1 MQLCAHS
8 IHVSRILMKQLS
20 WETYLILCLI
30 VHQHSEWYLHQAST
44 KESIHWYV
52 KPISGWLAAHSDR
65 PVYSQSSA
73 AALYWRIV
81 YQCLVITSLIYHQQT
96 IERPLTYHWHLS
108 LQVVFRNTIVDALV
122 NCCQFWMFSWFS
134 SIMTWN
140 DFNLQNF
147 ATTWFVMYREWWL
160 STDRSL
166 NYLTNRWSTFHQYN
180 AYTLPMLQWSTVD
193 QSCNQQFTDY
203 RLMWQA
209 TQNW

>member
-1 MQLCAHS
+1 MLFQKSLQIITICWTESTQPCSKLQPIYLRMQLCAHG

-20 WETYLILCLI
+20 WETNLILCLI

-52 KPISGWLAAHSDR
+52 KPITGWLAAHSNR

-108 LQVVFRNTIVDALV
+108 YKWCSATQLSMPWSIAASSECLV
-122 NCCQFWMFSWFS
+122 G
-134 SIMTWN
+134 
-140 DFNLQNF
+140 
-147 ATTWFVMYREWWL
+147 
-160 STDRSL
+160 
-166 NYLTNRWSTFHQYN
+166 FHQLWHGMISIFK
-180 AYTLPMLQWSTVD
+180 TLPQLDLCTGNDDCRQIDHWIT
-193 QSCNQQFTDY
+193 
-203 RLMWQA
+203 
-209 TQNW
+209 